1 MSTNAR
7 PRDALPC
14 ALPQGHR
21 ESGRRLWPRFVPEAG
36 DHAGAAQNKGLVRDG
51 PEETAADAFG
61 VIGSLVS
68 FALSASPFGEG
79 VSLQHAAMTFQALT

>member
-1 MSTNAR
+1 MLCLA
-7 PRDALPC
+7 PC
-14 ALPQGHR
+14 SRHH
-21 ESGRRLWPRFVPEAG
+21 ESCRRLWLRLVPEAG
-36 DHAGAAQNKGLVRDG
+36 DHGGAAQNAGFVRDG
-51 PEETAADAFG
+51 PEETAAEAFG